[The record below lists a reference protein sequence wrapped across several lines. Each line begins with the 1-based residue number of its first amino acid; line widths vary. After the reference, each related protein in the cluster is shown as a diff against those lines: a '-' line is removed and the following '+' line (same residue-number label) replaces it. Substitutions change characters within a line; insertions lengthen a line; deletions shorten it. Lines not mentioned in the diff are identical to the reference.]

1 MKCGIHDIM
10 TTQKIAGRYGFHCC
24 SDTAIITSTNSSQS
38 TTVEE
43 EMECA
48 HKVLHPY
55 LQKRK
60 HFCLIFK

>member
-1 MKCGIHDIM
+1 MKCGINDIR
-10 TTQKIAGRYGFHCC
+10 TTQKISGYSFHCFVFC
-24 SDTAIITSTNSSQS
+24 DTAIITSTNSSQS

-55 LQKRK
+55 LQKRNA
-60 HFCLIFK
+60 FS